1 MKKISKK
8 REDEIEKMLK
18 EDGDE
23 EKWDRK
29 ELGNDSKHTKIS
41 TEYSKSSAS
50 VGTSIRMPLKLIRDL
65 KKLSEK
71 EGIPYQTL
79 VKLILTKYV
88 RDASKV
94 V

>member
-8 REDEIEKMLK
+8 REEEVEKRLK

-23 EKWDRK
+23 GKWDKK
-29 ELGNDSKHTKIS
+29 ELGNDPKHTKIS
-41 TEYSKSSAS
+41 REYSKSSS

-79 VKLILTKYV
+79 VKLILTRYV
-88 RDASKV
+88 RDAGKV
-94 V
+94 